1 MCAESTLFCFCF
13 CVCVWGGGGGAQINL
28 IAPPLYVVT
37 TVSLDK
43 DKGVDILKKALA
55 AIKEIITQKKGS
67 LSVKM
72 EPRAVTA
79 TDEAQL
85 ATMMEKYEKENT
97 EVAGDEG
104 DGDGDGDGGDAE
116 GQGERRVLSLSLS
129 PPGSHPPPYPRS
141 LPGGRCPLIQQL

>member
-1 MCAESTLFCFCF
+1 
-13 CVCVWGGGGGAQINL
+13 
-28 IAPPLYVVT
+28 VVT

-104 DGDGDGDGGDAE
+104 DGDGDGGDAE
-116 GQGERRVLSLSLS
+116 GQGESRTSS
-129 PPGSHPPPYPRS
+129 PRPVHSYSPIRS
-141 LPGGRCPLIQQL
+141 LLKLPLPVATATEIDTT